1 MKSISIVIPVYNEEV
16 FIGGLLESIR
26 RTGYPA
32 ENYEVIVV
40 SDGSTDRTA
49 GIVSSFP
56 EVRLIELP
64 RNEGRYQARQAG
76 AQAARHPYI
85 LFIDAR
91 SVVDPGILAALDPL
105 PEKVVN
111 GHSLGTE
118 NPNDFEIF
126 YGAIR
131 RLVFRRFYRQA
142 SQPIPLT
149 LENFDSMPKGTGVLC
164 VEKELL
170 FSVYRDLSGRLMG
183 KEASDDTALLRAL
196 IARSPGV
203 IHPGVKITN
212 YARPDFKKSL
222 LHLFQRGPKFVDY
235 YLDPR
240 QRNFWLVIVLPLL
253 GWAAILAGLIA
264 IPASPGIKAVFLL
277 SADLLLTAFLARSL
291 REFTVILVMLPL
303 CAAVFYAGILY
314 GIWLKL
320 KAALKSL

>member
-1 MKSISIVIPVYNEEV
+1 MKSISIVIPVYNEEG

-26 RTGYPA
+26 RTGYPSGH
-32 ENYEVIVV
+32 YEVIVV

-49 GIVSSFP
+49 GIVRSYP
-56 EVRLIELP
+56 GVHLIELP
-64 RNEGRYQARQAG
+64 RNEGRYQARLAG
-76 AQAARHPYI
+76 AQAAHYAYI

-111 GHSLGTE
+111 GHSLGAE
-118 NPNDFEIF
+118 NPNAFEIF

-142 SQPIPLT
+142 LQPIPLT

-170 FSVYRDLSGRLMG
+170 FAVYRDLSSRPMG

-196 IARSPGV
+196 ISRSPGV
-203 IHPGVKITN
+203 IHPGVKIIN

-222 LHLFQRGPKFVDY
+222 VHLFQRGPKFVDY
-235 YLDPR
+235 YLDPK

-253 GWAAILAGLIA
+253 GWAAILVWLIV
-264 IPASPGIKAVFLL
+264 IPVSPGIKAAVLL
-277 SADLLLTAFLARSL
+277 GADLLLTALLARSPG
-291 REFTVILVMLPL
+291 EFATILVMLPL

-320 KAALKSL
+320 KAAIKSP